1 MYFYKIVPVI
11 ILIIVYSLIIKRRI
25 LNHNIEIWAA
35 MGIGALLMLITGSI
49 TPLDAL
55 YSINIHV
62 IAYLFGMLIIGAAL
76 YESGLLGYLFKSLF
90 IKENKFTSIF
100 FKLFLLIGIASS
112 VLMNDT
118 LAVIMTPLMVD
129 LSKRLKIDE
138 KFLLLLLAFGVTVGS
153 VMTPIGNPQ
162 NLIIGLQM
170 TDPFYYFGKYLV
182 LPTLINLVLTFYLL
196 KVFFYKNA
204 NFDVE
209 IKDLEYS
216 IKDKTLASLS
226 KVSLVLLIIMS
237 LLNVL
242 LYVLLKVT
250 FSLGLIALLSAVP
263 VLFTK
268 NVKKVIKRFDW
279 KTIAFFIF
287 MFIVMQGVFNSGFFQ
302 SFILSFLQTPFEIMF
317 ASIILSQFLSN
328 VPFVDL
334 FIKFVSHTPVNL
346 VTLAAGSTIAG
357 NFLLLGAASNII
369 IIQTAEA
376 QGGKG
381 LSFMDFAKYGTIITI
396 INALVYLLFI
406 YLYL

>member
-1 MYFYKIVPVI
+1 
-11 ILIIVYSLIIKRRI
+11 
-25 LNHNIEIWAA
+25 
-35 MGIGALLMLITGSI
+35 
-49 TPLDAL
+49 
-55 YSINIHV
+55 
-62 IAYLFGMLIIGAAL
+62 
-76 YESGLLGYLFKSLF
+76 
-90 IKENKFTSIF
+90 IF

>member
-170 TDPFYYFGKYLV
+170 TDPFYYFGKYLA

-226 KVSLVLLIIMS
+226 KVSLALLIIMS